1 MAEVVQVL
9 CQQQHVCMHHI
20 SALKRMGSR
29 RQLNCLH
36 AKPHDVMSESVRLAK
51 RLAEQLSCSRS
62 QAERYIEGGWVR
74 VNGVIQESPQHRVT
88 DERIELDKNATLL
101 DSVPMTILLNKPPG
115 YTWDESK
122 QSAVQMLAAS
132 NRSKTDSSGVRLLQ
146 RHLKAQACMTPL
158 ERGASGLL
166 VYSQD
171 FRIQRKLVD
180 DANTTENEMI
190 VDVRGEVSEEQ
201 LHQLNRPLMRRDRLI
216 IHAKV
221 ALSKANDHITGLR
234 FAAKGAEPGRIAQL
248 CEHHG
253 LQITAMKRIRVGRV
267 PLADL
272 PLGQWRFLQSHER
285 F

>member
-1 MAEVVQVL
+1 MN
-9 CQQQHVCMHHI
+9 I
-20 SALKRMGSR
+20 
-29 RQLNCLH
+29 
-36 AKPHDVMSESVRLAK
+36 
-51 RLAEQLSCSRS
+51 SRS
-62 QAERYIEGGWVR
+62 QAEQYIEGGWVR
-74 VNGVIQESPQHRVT
+74 VDGVVQESPQHRVT
-88 DERIELDKNATLL
+88 DERIEVDKNASLL
-101 DSVPMTILLNKPPG
+101 DSLPMTVLLHKPPG
-115 YTWDESK
+115 YTWNESR
-122 QSAVQMLAAS
+122 QSAVQLLDAAH
-132 NRSKTDSSGVRLLQ
+132 RHKADSSGVRLLQ

-158 ERGASGLL
+158 ESGASGLL
-166 VYSQD
+166 VFSQD

-190 VDVRGEVSEEQ
+190 VDVQGEVSEEA
-201 LHQLNRPLMRRDRLI
+201 LISLNRPFIRRDRLI

-234 FAAKGAEPGRIAQL
+234 FAAKSAEPGRIAQL

-253 LQITAMKRIRVGRV
+253 LNITAMKRIRVGRV